1 MKRNLVLLT
10 AVVLAAVL
18 LSGCALWPFGQLKVS
33 YAVDEELKDDF
44 KANAKN
50 PAKVKKNTVD
60 FEVIFDFVEDLEA
73 EPDEKHL
80 VTLELTEGAELVSK
94 DFAYVTEG
102 VEVEE
107 DEGEVEE
114 VEGLEVDEEDEDN
127 EPETK
132 KVVTGIKFTVK
143 PGKKDFKVTLVP
155 VASAE

>member
-33 YAVDEELKDDF
+33 YAVHEELKDDF
-44 KANAKN
+44 EANAKN

-73 EPDEKHL
+73 EPDEKPL
-80 VTLELTEGAELVSK
+80 VTLELTEGAEASEE
-94 DFAYVTEG
+94 FTYVTKE
-102 VEVEE
+102 VEVK
-107 DEGEVEE
+107 DEEE
-114 VEGLEVDEEDEDN
+114 VEVQEETEENEDN